1 MATRYD
7 VEVTGKCRICGAEGE
22 TQMHHIVSVSVIE
35 KIGRTELL
43 TNPGNIVEL
52 CIECH
57 ELTDTHLYRRWIKK
71 KKPRVETKKD
81 QRERVRLEREKK
93 RERKGLF
100 QCAGTVKSQGRRCE
114 MGVRKE
120 GSYCSYHKWQEN

>member
-1 MATRYD
+1 
-7 VEVTGKCRICGAEGE
+7 
-22 TQMHHIVSVSVIE
+22 MHHIVSVSVIE
-35 KIGRTELL
+35 KIGRPELL
-43 TNPGNIVEL
+43 TNPGNIIEL

-100 QCAGTVKSQGRRCE
+100 QCAGTLKSQDRRCE

-120 GSYCSYHKWQEN
+120 GSYCLYHKWQE